1 MYALMLSPQLLPPLA
16 LSLFLCLS
24 HSLPSSMP
32 CALCLSLPESQELP
46 PSQREGE
53 STTLPVPDSYLGWRP
68 SRVLR
73 PAPPWR
79 ISILAACHLSGRTM
93 RGSQNL
99 QLACRS
105 PSSLALFTHPLT
117 HSFTHSLT
125 HSFIHS
131 FSHSLTH
138 SVSLSLSHSPFLSLS
153 LSLCVSLSPS
163 SSCSLGRL
171 NFPRLHTHAPAVLFR
186 CAKSFRY
193 LSCHPLRGGPAGAHT
208 DEACHS
214 VMRVLTYRF
223 L

>member
-53 STTLPVPDSYLGWRP
+53 STTLPAPHSYLGWRP

-73 PAPPWR
+73 PAPPLVMAYFHTCCLPLVWQDHAR
-79 ISILAACHLSGRTM
+79 KSEPAAGLPVPFLS
-93 RGSQNL
+93 
-99 QLACRS
+99 RS
-105 PSSLALFTHPLT
+105 FHSSTHSLIP
-117 HSFTHSLT
+117 SFTHSL
-125 HSFIHS
+125 IHS

-138 SVSLSLSHSPFLSLS
+138 SVSLSLSLSLSPFLSLS

-186 CAKSFRY
+186 CAKSFMY
-193 LSCHPLRGGPAGAHT
+193 LRCPPTRRPCWCTHR
-208 DEACHS
+208 
-214 VMRVLTYRF
+214 
-223 L
+223 

>member
-1 MYALMLSPQLLPPLA
+1 MLSPQLLPPLA

-73 PAPPWR
+73 PAPPIVMAYFHTCCLPLVWQDHAR
-79 ISILAACHLSGRTM
+79 KSEPAAGLPVPFLS
-93 RGSQNL
+93 
-99 QLACRS
+99 RS
-105 PSSLALFTHPLT
+105 FHSSTHSLIP
-117 HSFTHSLT
+117 SFTHSLIHSFIQSFT
-125 HSFIHS
+125 HSF
-131 FSHSLTH
+131 SL
-138 SVSLSLSHSPFLSLS
+138 SLSLSHSPFLSLS

-171 NFPRLHTHAPAVLFR
+171 NFLRLHTHAPAVLFR
-186 CAKSFRY
+186 CAKSFMY
-193 LSCHPLRGGPAGAHT
+193 LSCPPTRRSCWCTHR
-208 DEACHS
+208 
-214 VMRVLTYRF
+214 
-223 L
+223 